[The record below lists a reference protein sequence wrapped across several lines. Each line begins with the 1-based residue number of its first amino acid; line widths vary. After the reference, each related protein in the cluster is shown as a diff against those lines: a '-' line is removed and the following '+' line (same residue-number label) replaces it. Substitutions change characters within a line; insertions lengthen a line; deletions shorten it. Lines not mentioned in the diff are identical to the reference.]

1 MTISRDVMRLVR
13 TVEKL
18 PFEDQDKIMRIVDL
32 LSLVPLAVQHRT
44 QSMLRT
50 LLDSDPTS
58 KSECMAGMDELI
70 SYLESNISLT
80 AEMRNAMGH
89 LNYPF
94 GGPARLT

>member
-1 MTISRDVMRLVR
+1 MPISRDVMRLVR

-32 LSLVPLAVQHRT
+32 LSLVPLPVQHRT

-58 KSECMAGMDELI
+58 KSECLAGVDELI
-70 SYLESNISLT
+70 TYLESNISLT
-80 AEMRNAMGH
+80 AEMRSTLGH
-89 LNYPF
+89 LSYPLD
-94 GGPARLT
+94 GPARMT